1 MSVYVFVCVQVKRSA
16 TTPPC
21 LLGWYETPSLVILS
35 SRHLPSR
42 WRSMTPSDSSCVVPL
57 VQGVIVSN
65 RVLLV
70 AVVLVNLSRLSSP
83 FSERVLSLSLS
94 VRVQA
99 CS

>member
-1 MSVYVFVCVQVKRSA
+1 
-16 TTPPC
+16 
-21 LLGWYETPSLVILS
+21 
-35 SRHLPSR
+35 
-42 WRSMTPSDSSCVVPL
+42 MTPSDSSCVVPL